1 MLIGTEELWTT
12 YLRFW
17 RMLHGQMWTR
27 RMLSFTDLLLM
38 PLSCLE
44 VELGVLLLHP
54 ADCDV
59 GSDVDALVLHRL

>member
-1 MLIGTEELWTT
+1 MLP
-12 YLRFW
+12 
-17 RMLHGQMWTR
+17 
-27 RMLSFTDLLLM
+27 FTDLLFT

-44 VELGVLLLHP
+44 MELGVLLLHP